1 MFHVLQVLIPTK
13 SMFTFTY
20 RSFDYK
26 YKKKNVGTCRS
37 DILVKLKTE
46 FNAIGSGKWE

>member
-13 SMFTFTY
+13 RMFTFTY

-26 YKKKNVGTCRS
+26 YKKKYVGTCRS
-37 DILVKLKTE
+37 DILIKLKTE